1 MLNNNKHRNSAQR
14 HSGGDVDG
22 NVTQCVRLT
31 TCATFSAGPRLED
44 APVMRACRV
53 GLVSFQAQFFFF
65 WFCFGGAWSMEC
77 VQHQPERVSSVV
89 DAYNFSGVV
98 IPIATRGGRFSFAA
112 RPTGIL
118 HVFLLCCLQIC
129 NLVQGCCVCA

>member
-31 TCATFSAGPRLED
+31 ACATVFACPRLGGRTCNESLPGWFGELSG
-44 APVMRACRV
+44 AV
-53 GLVSFQAQFFFF
+53 FF

-77 VQHQPERVSSVV
+77 VHHQPERVSSVV